1 MTIIRRSEHLLDRAA
16 MVAMRLMVASMKG
29 SVTGPDARTPFAE
42 MMPGLTLTPPVKKYM
57 PAELLRSQIK
67 ARAIQRDGQPKDVIG
82 AVFFLASPDA
92 DFMSGQ
98 TINVDGSA
106 YML

>member
-29 SVTGPDARTPFAE
+29 SVTGPDARARFDA

-67 ARAIQRDGQPKDVIG
+67 ARAIQRDGQPEDVIG
-82 AVFFLASPDA
+82 PVFFLASPDA

-98 TINVDGSA
+98 TINVDGGA